1 MTRKTPLIGVY
12 PGTFDPVT
20 FGHMDIIERALP
32 LVDKLIVAAATNA
45 GKGPLFTLEERIAL
59 IRHEIEKIENPED
72 KEIEVLGFD
81 NLLVEFAKSH
91 GAKVLIR
98 GLRPVSDFEYE
109 FQMAGTNRKL
119 APHIETVF
127 LMASE
132 PYQLI
137 ASRFVKDVAR
147 LGGDLSSFTSP
158 YITQKVKDK
167 FKN

>member
-1 MTRKTPLIGVY
+1 MTRKTPLIGIY

-32 LVDKLIVAAATNA
+32 LVDKLIVAAATNI
-45 GKGPLFTLEERIAL
+45 GKGPLFNLQERLEL
-59 IRHEIEKIENPED
+59 IRHEIEKIPNPD
-72 KEIEVLGFD
+72 GKEIEVIGFD

-91 GAKVLIR
+91 GAKIIIR

-119 APHIETVF
+119 APHIETAF

-158 YITQKVKDK
+158 YIAQKVKEK
-167 FKN
+167 FSI

>member
-1 MTRKTPLIGVY
+1 MRDKTALIGVY

-20 FGHMDIIERALP
+20 FGHMDIIGRALP
-32 LVDKLIVAAATNA
+32 LLDKLVIGVAKNA
-45 GKGPLFTLEERIAL
+45 GKGPLFSLEERIEIL
-59 IRHEIEKIENPED
+59 KHEIAALPNPEG
-72 KEIEVLGFD
+72 KEIEVFGFD
-81 NLLVEFAKSH
+81 NLLVQFADSK
-91 GAKVLIR
+91 GARVLVR

-119 APHIETVF
+119 APHIETLF

-147 LGGDLSSFTSP
+147 LGGDLSSFVSTEVASRVHAK
-158 YITQKVKDK
+158 YS
-167 FKN
+167 

>member
-1 MTRKTPLIGVY
+1 MTHKNLLIGVY

-32 LVDKLIVAAATNA
+32 FVDKLIVAVATNA
-45 GKGPLFTLEERIAL
+45 GKGPLFTLEERIEL
-59 IRHEIEKIENPED
+59 IRYEIDKIENPES

-91 GAKVLIR
+91 NAQILIR

-147 LGGDLSSFTSP
+147 LGGELSSFTSP
-158 YITQKVKDK
+158 YIAQKVKEK
-167 FKN
+167 FTN

>member
-1 MTRKTPLIGVY
+1 MPHNPLLIGVY

-20 FGHMDIIERALP
+20 FGHMDIISRALP
-32 LVDKLIVAAATNA
+32 LLDKLVIGVAENA
-45 GKGPLFTLEERIAL
+45 GKGPLFSLEERI
-59 IRHEIEKIENPED
+59 EILKTEIKSLPNPEE
-72 KEIEVLGFD
+72 KEISILGFN
-81 NLLVEFAKSH
+81 NLLVQFAETQK
-91 GAKVLIR
+91 ARVLVR

-119 APHIETVF
+119 APHIETLF

-147 LGGDLSSFTSP
+147 LGGELSSFVSP
-158 YITQKVKDK
+158 EVGIRVREKY
-167 FKN
+167 N